1 MPAYPFVGS
10 LGWRVPT
17 DQVRPRRLLSKQSGF
32 SSLCDR
38 RLGASGGRARGKGR
52 RTCRTRR
59 CPTPTSTSALAR
71 SASYFDAPFLLI
83 ALGERTLPS
92 GLAGALAPTSPILIG
107 IFAPFIG
114 RSERIS
120 RRQGVA
126 LSVGALMTF
135 PVAVVTAPRQLPDVR
150 AVLVVLGTG
159 SGFTAG
165 TFMLYYSLINQVG
178 EERATIAQYFAP
190 AFALFYGALWSASA
204 R

>member
-120 RRQGVA
+120 RRQ
-126 LSVGALMTF
+126 SVGLSIGLLGARWWLGLTLRVRWVSSLVRWLF
-135 PVAVVTAPRQLPDVR
+135 LVRQSAVRCRASSSRFGTETENLSRLVR
-150 AVLVVLGTG
+150 PL
-159 SGFTAG
+159 S
-165 TFMLYYSLINQVG
+165 S
-178 EERATIAQYFAP
+178 R
-190 AFALFYGALWSASA
+190 SASG